1 MLANYLFSIFIKLQ
15 KKFFFKMF
23 KIFRNFLEK
32 TFFGVSSWWGEKLN
46 IKPSFIRLFFIYAA
60 FANALTI
67 FIYLIMVFILRLR
80 NMIKYK
86 KRKSVFDL

>member
-15 KKFFFKMF
+15 KIFFIKMF

-67 FIYLIMVFILRLR
+67 FIYLIMIVYDKIHHIPPSTL
-80 NMIKYK
+80 I
-86 KRKSVFDL
+86 VWPVI